1 MTFDN
6 PILSK
11 SGSGWCKVHIGD
23 FTGNASYLTD
33 VAFDFLYTFKQWIDN
48 KCIPVI
54 FCDEEGSEF
63 RIIIEEMNIYIIHEK
78 LFAKLYTIEC
88 NRVDFVL
95 QVLKDIENNLDFFAK
110 EFCDYEE
117 LDADELL
124 QRKIDILNDIK
135 YIKENIEEFE

>member
-1 MTFDN
+1 
-6 PILSK
+6 
-11 SGSGWCKVHIGD
+11 
-23 FTGNASYLTD
+23 
-33 VAFDFLYTFKQWIDN
+33 
-48 KCIPVI
+48 
-54 FCDEEGSEF
+54 
-63 RIIIEEMNIYIIHEK
+63 MNIYIIHEK
-78 LFAKLYTIEC
+78 SFAKLYTIEC

-117 LDADELL
+117 MDADELL